1 MPDQRGQPGRE
12 GLHRPRHPGHP
23 ALPRQHLGFGA
34 GIHTCIGK
42 QLARMELE
50 VVYGTLFRRIPG
62 LRLAV
67 PFDEV
72 VFRNTFDVQGAKAL
86 PVTW

>member
-1 MPDQRGQPGRE
+1 
-12 GLHRPRHPGHP
+12 
-23 ALPRQHLGFGA
+23 
-34 GIHTCIGK
+34 
-42 QLARMELE
+42 MELE
-50 VVYGTLFRRIPG
+50 VVYGTLFRRIPE

-72 VFRNTFDVQGAKAL
+72 VFRKTFDVQGAKEL

>member
-1 MPDQRGQPGRE
+1 
-12 GLHRPRHPGHP
+12 
-23 ALPRQHLGFGA
+23 
-34 GIHTCIGK
+34 
-42 QLARMELE
+42 MELE